1 MEVKGREKTHQQQM
15 KCSALF
21 VCSGLFLVKRKTLKK
36 ALGLGERDDY
46 PEQEWPEGALLVL
59 LGYFFFFFLRRSTFL
74 AFVFNMQRF
83 NNSYYKMFLE
93 IAHFLD
99 DYRV

>member
-59 LGYFFFFFLRRSTFL
+59 LGYFFFFFSEKVHFFGFCFQY
-74 AFVFNMQRF
+74 A
-83 NNSYYKMFLE
+83 E
-93 IAHFLD
+93 IQ
-99 DYRV
+99 